1 MYMTDLIAK
10 KVEGKALT
18 QEEIVYFIQGYT
30 QGSIPDYQVSSLLMA
45 IKFNGMNPQETADL
59 TYAMMHSGD
68 VMDLSMI
75 QGIKADKHST
85 GGVGD
90 KTSLALGPLV
100 AAAGL
105 KIAKMSGRGLGH
117 TGGTL
122 DKLEAIPG
130 MSISR
135 SPKQFIDQVNRIGL
149 SIIGQTGS
157 LVPADKKLYALRDVT
172 GTVQSVPLIASSIM
186 SKKLAS
192 GADTILLDVKFG
204 SGAFM
209 KTLKDAR
216 GLAQAMVHIGQ
227 AMKKDTR
234 AILTDMDQ
242 PLGFAIGN
250 ILEVKEAI
258 DTLKGIGPRDFTDL
272 CLYAGA
278 MMLMQ
283 ADRVKT
289 LTEGKR
295 LLKNLMVNGQAFEK
309 FKAFIDAQGGD
320 TRFIDDPSKFQQSDH
335 IINVTSEQEG
345 FISSLNALSLGE
357 IAMKLGAGRATKDDV
372 IDYTAGIV
380 LKKKIGD
387 KVVKGDT
394 LAVIHTNKPE
404 YQEWIQALRNSYT
417 ITSKKVRS
425 PKIIHATVK

>member
-1 MYMTDLIAK
+1 MMTELIAK
-10 KVEGKALT
+10 KVEGLPLT
-18 QEEIVYFIQGYT
+18 QPEITYFIQGYT
-30 QGSIPDYQVSSLLMA
+30 QGTIPDYQVASLLMA
-45 IKFNGMNPQETADL
+45 IKFKGMNDQEIADL
-59 TYAMMHSGD
+59 TYAMIHSGE
-68 VMDLSMI
+68 VIDLTSI

-90 KTSLALGPLV
+90 KTSLVLGPLV

-130 MSISR
+130 MSITR
-135 SPKQFIDQVNRIGL
+135 TQKQFVEQVNRIGL
-149 SIIGQTGS
+149 SIIGQTAT

-209 KTLKDAR
+209 KTLNDAR
-216 GLAQAMVHIGQ
+216 GLAKAMVKIGK
-227 AMKKDTR
+227 AMNKDTR

-258 DTLKGIGPRDFTDL
+258 ETLRGQGPTDFTEL

-283 ADRVKT
+283 GGRVKT

-295 LLKNLMVNGQAFEK
+295 LLKNLIINGQAFEK
-309 FKAFIDAQGGD
+309 FKSFIGAQGGD
-320 TRFIDDPSKFQQSDH
+320 TRYIDDPSKFEQSAHRID
-335 IINVTSEQEG
+335 ITSDVNGYVE
-345 FISSLNALSLGE
+345 SLNALSLGE
-357 IAMKLGAGRATKDDV
+357 IAMKLGAGRATKDDT

-387 KVVKGDT
+387 EVHQGDV
-394 LAVIHTNKPE
+394 LAVMHTNLNETNELMK
-404 YQEWIQALRNSYT
+404 ALKDSFT
-417 ITSKKVRS
+417 VSSVKVRA

>member
-1 MYMTDLIAK
+1 MMTELIAK
-10 KVEGKALT
+10 KVEGLPLT
-18 QEEIVYFIQGYT
+18 QLEITYFIQGYT
-30 QGSIPDYQVSSLLMA
+30 QGTIPDYQVASLLMA
-45 IKFNGMNPQETADL
+45 IKFKGMNDREIADL
-59 TYAMMHSGD
+59 TYAMIHSGE
-68 VMDLSMI
+68 VIDLTSI

-90 KTSLALGPLV
+90 KTSLVLGPLV

-130 MSISR
+130 MSITR
-135 SPKQFIDQVNRIGL
+135 TQKQFVEQVNRIGL
-149 SIIGQTGS
+149 SIIGQTAT

-209 KTLKDAR
+209 KTLNDAR
-216 GLAQAMVHIGQ
+216 GLAKAMVKIGK
-227 AMKKDTR
+227 AMNKDTR

-258 DTLKGIGPRDFTDL
+258 DTLRGQGPTDFTEL

-283 ADRVKT
+283 GGRVKT

-295 LLKNLMVNGQAFEK
+295 LLKNLIINGQAFEK
-309 FKAFIDAQGGD
+309 FKSFIGAQGGD
-320 TRFIDDPSKFQQSDH
+320 TRYIDDPSKFEQSAHRID
-335 IINVTSEQEG
+335 ITSDVNGYVE
-345 FISSLNALSLGE
+345 SLNALSLGE
-357 IAMKLGAGRATKDDV
+357 IAMKLGAGRATKDDT

-387 KVVKGDT
+387 EVHQGDV
-394 LAVIHTNKPE
+394 LAVMHTNLNETNELIK
-404 YQEWIQALRNSYT
+404 ALKDSFT
-417 ITSKKVRS
+417 VSSSKVRA

>member
-1 MYMTDLIAK
+1 MMTELITK
-10 KVEGKALT
+10 KVEGLPLT
-18 QEEIVYFIQGYT
+18 QLEITYFIQGYT
-30 QGSIPDYQVSSLLMA
+30 QGTIPDYQVASLLMA
-45 IKFNGMNPQETADL
+45 IKFKGMNDREIADL
-59 TYAMMHSGD
+59 TYAMIHSGE
-68 VMDLSMI
+68 VIDLTSI

-90 KTSLALGPLV
+90 KTSLVLGPLV

-130 MSISR
+130 MSITR
-135 SPKQFIDQVNRIGL
+135 TQKQFVEQVNRIGL
-149 SIIGQTGS
+149 SIIGQTAT

-209 KTLKDAR
+209 KTLNDAR
-216 GLAQAMVHIGQ
+216 GLAKAMVKIGK
-227 AMKKDTR
+227 AMNKDTR

-258 DTLKGIGPRDFTDL
+258 DTLRGQGPTDFTEL

-283 ADRVKT
+283 GGRVKT

-295 LLKNLMVNGQAFEK
+295 LLKNLIINGQAFEK
-309 FKAFIDAQGGD
+309 FKSFIGAQGGD
-320 TRFIDDPSKFQQSDH
+320 TRYIDDPSKFEQSAHRID
-335 IINVTSEQEG
+335 ITSDVNGYVE
-345 FISSLNALSLGE
+345 SLNALSLGE
-357 IAMKLGAGRATKDDV
+357 IAMKLGAGRATKDDT

-387 KVVKGDT
+387 EVHQGDV
-394 LAVIHTNKPE
+394 LAVIHTNLNETNELMK
-404 YQEWIQALRNSYT
+404 ALKDSFT
-417 ITSKKVRS
+417 VSSSKVRA

>member
-1 MYMTDLIAK
+1 MMTELIAK
-10 KVEGKALT
+10 KVEGLPLT
-18 QEEIVYFIQGYT
+18 QPEITYFIQGYT
-30 QGSIPDYQVSSLLMA
+30 QGTIPDYQVASLLMA
-45 IKFNGMNPQETADL
+45 IKFKGMNDQEIADL
-59 TYAMMHSGD
+59 TYAMIHSGE
-68 VMDLSMI
+68 VIDLTSI

-90 KTSLALGPLV
+90 KTSLVLGPLV

-130 MSISR
+130 MSITR
-135 SPKQFIDQVNRIGL
+135 TQKQFVEQVNRIGL
-149 SIIGQTGS
+149 SIIGQTAT

-209 KTLKDAR
+209 KTLNDAR
-216 GLAQAMVHIGQ
+216 GLAKAMVKIGK
-227 AMKKDTR
+227 AMNKDTR

-258 DTLKGIGPRDFTDL
+258 DTLRGQGPTDFTEL

-283 ADRVKT
+283 GGRVKT

-295 LLKNLMVNGQAFEK
+295 LLKNLIINGQAFEK
-309 FKAFIDAQGGD
+309 FKSFIGAQGGD
-320 TRFIDDPSKFQQSDH
+320 TRYIDDPSKFEQSAHRID
-335 IINVTSEQEG
+335 ITSDVNGYVE
-345 FISSLNALSLGE
+345 SLNALSLGE
-357 IAMKLGAGRATKDDV
+357 IAMKLGAGRATKDDT

-387 KVVKGDT
+387 EVHQGDV
-394 LAVIHTNKPE
+394 LAVIHTNLNETNELMK
-404 YQEWIQALRNSYT
+404 ALKDSFT
-417 ITSKKVRS
+417 VSSVKVRA

>member
-1 MYMTDLIAK
+1 MIMTDLIAK
-10 KVEGKALT
+10 KVEGKPLT
-18 QEEIVYFIQGYT
+18 QQEITYFIQGYT
-30 QGSIPDYQVSSLLMA
+30 QGTIPDYQVSSLLMA
-45 IKFNGMNPQETADL
+45 IKFKGMNDQETADL

-68 VMDLSMI
+68 VMDLSSI
-75 QGIKADKHST
+75 QGVKADKHST

-90 KTSLALGPLV
+90 KTSLVLGPLV

-105 KIAKMSGRGLGH
+105 KIAKMSGRGLSH

-130 MSISR
+130 MSIAR
-135 SPKQFIDQVNRIGL
+135 TQKQFIEQVNRIGL

-209 KTLKDAR
+209 KTLSHAK
-216 GLAQAMVHIGQ
+216 GLAQAMVNIGK
-227 AMKKDTR
+227 AMNKDTR

-258 DTLKGIGPRDFTDL
+258 DTLKGQGPSDL
-272 CLYAGA
+272 TELCIYAGA

-283 ADRVKT
+283 GGRVKT

-295 LLKNLMVNGQAFEK
+295 LLKNLIVNGQAFEK
-309 FKAFIDAQGGD
+309 FKSFVSSQGGD
-320 TRFIDDPSKFQQSDH
+320 IRYIEDPSKFEQSAH
-335 IINVTSEQEG
+335 VINVVSDMGGYVE
-345 FISSLNALSLGE
+345 SLNALSLGE
-357 IAMKLGAGRATKDDV
+357 IAMKLGAGRATKDDI

-380 LKKKIGD
+380 LNKKIGD
-387 KVVKGDT
+387 EVNQGDV
-394 LAVIHTNKPE
+394 LAVIHTNLE
-404 YQEWIQALRNSYT
+404 QYEAWIVPLRDSFT
-417 ITSKKVRS
+417 ISSAKVRA